1 MRYMSVA
8 AVEPRPAHQR
18 RWLAICSASHSVFQ
32 HDAQITQRRR
42 LPFALNAANYFH
54 SLVHTIATSPRGGAF
69 AMHLSDREQAI
80 VWIHQDSAS
89 AIVAITGFVAVFVVA
104 MALAMV

>member
-1 MRYMSVA
+1 MR
-8 AVEPRPAHQR
+8 
-18 RWLAICSASHSVFQ
+18 
-32 HDAQITQRRR
+32 QRRR

-69 AMHLSDREQAI
+69 AMHLSDNEQAI

-89 AIVAITGFVAVFVVA
+89 VIVAITGFVAVFVVA